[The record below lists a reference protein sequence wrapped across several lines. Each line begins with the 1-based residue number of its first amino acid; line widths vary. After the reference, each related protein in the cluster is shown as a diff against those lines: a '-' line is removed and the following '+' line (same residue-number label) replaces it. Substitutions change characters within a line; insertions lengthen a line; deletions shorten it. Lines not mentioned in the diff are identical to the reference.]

1 MNFNQPAVA
10 LLALTLSFNLSA
22 QVSVI
27 DSLKHEI
34 AVSESDTAKITL
46 YIELA
51 YESVDSAQIE
61 AARIAYQLGRQVEDA
76 YYKGR
81 SEVIFGLFYTYID
94 LDSGMVLMSDGIKTY
109 LNNNLTKKGASAL
122 WVKGLIYESNN
133 NLDSAIAAQTKSFQV
148 ADQNDHFEIKA
159 DAASTLASILNVR
172 GENVSALRYG
182 LESLDAYKEANMK
195 EEVGQTHNLI
205 GIIYDQKGLYSEALD
220 HYLQA
225 REIAIEVDDVEEEI
239 LINNNMGVIYDN
251 MGDSEKSLQYYSDA
265 LEKARIHDLEDSE
278 ATLLNNLSYIH
289 LKKGDTTKGIE
300 YLRKSLSIDMS
311 DYYPCFESYPLEGIG
326 TVYVN
331 LNRLDSAEYF
341 LNRALATAEKCEDVV
356 VLTSV
361 YKSLGILYTKRNQRT
376 KGLSALKKSLEIS
389 QNSKFIVETK
399 ASLFELY
406 RYYKSTGNS
415 TEAMQYLER
424 YQVLADSIYEAKN
437 VEKATQLASEYE
449 FRKQVALLDQDR
461 LETEKRYTEE
471 IEAKSKENRLVLLA
485 LVLFFLLALTLA
497 RSYFYIQKQNKK
509 LKWLNDE
516 KNKLMGIVAHDLRN
530 PLNMIIGLMPLFQ
543 GISAQKKDKNLE
555 KYLELLEISS
565 ERMRNMIDRV
575 LDISA
580 IENMKVNLKKE
591 KTELSKL
598 THESIHN
605 FDIIAS
611 QKEIKITD
619 NIDKSEERFSNVDS
633 NYLVQVIDN
642 LLSNAIKFSQKGK
655 QIEVSLTTQK
665 DKHVI
670 SVTDEGPGISEEDQK
685 ILFESFKTL
694 SSKPTAQE
702 RSTGLG
708 LSIAYKFIHAMD
720 GDIKCH
726 SKVGEGTTFELIFDK
741 V

>member
-1 MNFNQPAVA
+1 M
-10 LLALTLSFNLSA
+10 
-22 QVSVI
+22 
-27 DSLKHEI
+27 
-34 AVSESDTAKITL
+34 
-46 YIELA
+46 
-51 YESVDSAQIE
+51 
-61 AARIAYQLGRQVEDA
+61 
-76 YYKGR
+76 
-81 SEVIFGLFYTYID
+81 
-94 LDSGMVLMSDGIKTY
+94 
-109 LNNNLTKKGASAL
+109 
-122 WVKGLIYESNN
+122 
-133 NLDSAIAAQTKSFQV
+133 
-148 ADQNDHFEIKA
+148 
-159 DAASTLASILNVR
+159 R

-415 TEAMQYLER
+415 TEAMQYW
-424 YQVLADSIYEAKN
+424 K
-437 VEKATQLASEYE
+437 
-449 FRKQVALLDQDR
+449 
-461 LETEKRYTEE
+461 
-471 IEAKSKENRLVLLA
+471 
-485 LVLFFLLALTLA
+485 
-497 RSYFYIQKQNKK
+497 
-509 LKWLNDE
+509 
-516 KNKLMGIVAHDLRN
+516 
-530 PLNMIIGLMPLFQ
+530 
-543 GISAQKKDKNLE
+543 
-555 KYLELLEISS
+555 
-565 ERMRNMIDRV
+565 
-575 LDISA
+575 
-580 IENMKVNLKKE
+580 
-591 KTELSKL
+591 
-598 THESIHN
+598 
-605 FDIIAS
+605 
-611 QKEIKITD
+611 
-619 NIDKSEERFSNVDS
+619 
-633 NYLVQVIDN
+633 
-642 LLSNAIKFSQKGK
+642 
-655 QIEVSLTTQK
+655 
-665 DKHVI
+665 
-670 SVTDEGPGISEEDQK
+670 
-685 ILFESFKTL
+685 
-694 SSKPTAQE
+694 
-702 RSTGLG
+702 
-708 LSIAYKFIHAMD
+708 
-720 GDIKCH
+720 DIK
-726 SKVGEGTTFELIFDK
+726 S
-741 V
+741 